1 MIIELDMASSTPIY
15 VQLRNQIVKGI
26 GKGELKA
33 GEKLP
38 TVRQLASD
46 AGVNTM
52 TVNKTYQILK
62 TKDLS
67 EQTGGSAH
75 LSLRRSQRMLILREK
90 LESELE
96 LLSAEARL
104 TGMSRDEFLSMCDK
118 LYSKNASMRN
128 IIIQKY
134 EEISLW
140 IL

>member
-33 GEKLP
+33 GEK
-38 TVRQLASD
+38 ASYCTSACKRCRCQHHDSQQNLSDFKNEGFIRTDRRLGAFVSETIAKD
-46 AGVNTM
+46 ADF
-52 TVNKTYQILK
+52 K
-62 TKDLS
+62 
-67 EQTGGSAH
+67 
-75 LSLRRSQRMLILREK
+75 EK

>member
-62 TKDLS
+62 NEGFIRTGRRLGAFVS
-67 EQTGGSAH
+67 ETIAENADFK
-75 LSLRRSQRMLILREK
+75 EK

-96 LLSAEARL
+96 LLSAEACL

-118 LYSKNASMRN
+118 LYSKMSPCA
-128 IIIQKY
+128 I
-134 EEISLW
+134 
-140 IL
+140 